1 MCLSFPETLPF
12 VQLLK
17 KRKATFYLPSWNF
30 TQNDITFPFSLFPP
44 LSDTGLSTLSQS
56 FVFCY
61 SFCEATALS
70 AYSCWPPFG
79 CVHTCTDELA
89 SLIQTARLIL
99 ISFLQTETETYR
111 LPAPGF
117 CSQTLIKLP
126 SCFLQSLLPNSVV
139 NKAMNTEG
147 GPQLTWSHMTI
158 LWGLLK
164 TSSNRDC
171 TKKLYS
177 SGTKHVANIKW
188 KQYLKEKKPQHLA
201 RVVVVRTRMMR
212 GHSSK
217 GCIVTNMH
225 IKVFSM
231 SAQQRYS
238 NSAHNEVSLT
248 CAKYHLLPKMRKTD
262 DRRLQIMRKFKP
274 CGRKMKLCPQ
284 FWRTFGSFW
293 Y

>member
-17 KRKATFYLPSWNF
+17 KRKATFYLPSWNL

-44 LSDTGLSTLSQS
+44 LSDIGLSTLSQS

-111 LPAPGF
+111 FSAPGF

-139 NKAMNTEG
+139 NKAMNTER
-147 GPQLTWSHMTI
+147 GP
-158 LWGLLK
+158 
-164 TSSNRDC
+164 
-171 TKKLYS
+171 
-177 SGTKHVANIKW
+177 
-188 KQYLKEKKPQHLA
+188 
-201 RVVVVRTRMMR
+201 
-212 GHSSK
+212 
-217 GCIVTNMH
+217 
-225 IKVFSM
+225 
-231 SAQQRYS
+231 
-238 NSAHNEVSLT
+238 
-248 CAKYHLLPKMRKTD
+248 
-262 DRRLQIMRKFKP
+262 
-274 CGRKMKLCPQ
+274 
-284 FWRTFGSFW
+284 
-293 Y
+293 